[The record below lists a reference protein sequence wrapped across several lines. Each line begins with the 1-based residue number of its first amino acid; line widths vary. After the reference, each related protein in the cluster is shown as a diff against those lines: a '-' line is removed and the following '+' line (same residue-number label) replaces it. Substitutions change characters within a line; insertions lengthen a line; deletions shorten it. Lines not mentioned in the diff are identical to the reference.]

1 MVLFNPSMLGN
12 EEMFST
18 PLDDENT
25 QIGRGQRS
33 GGIKSNHIPR
43 SIIGSILSRC
53 TLFWMKQI
61 ADQKFITYPCDLVEE
76 GKFWLFDAIV
86 FPIKFPIVTFLN
98 WIPLRM
104 RKNFKVVSDWFP

>member
-1 MVLFNPSMLGN
+1 
-12 EEMFST
+12 
-18 PLDDENT
+18 
-25 QIGRGQRS
+25 
-33 GGIKSNHIPR
+33 
-43 SIIGSILSRC
+43 
-53 TLFWMKQI
+53 MKQI

-104 RKNFKVVSDWFP
+104 RKNFKVVSDWFPWYVQQMDILERGYLIRKF